1 MSKTSLVGN
10 SCWPRPSLDQTL
22 EAIESLPEEFCHELT
37 RDDVSDDEIEMPV
50 QHQVLTQAAEILDI
64 NDSDVAIR
72 MENFLK
78 ANYIRKFVHVS
89 LTNSPFFLFFF
100 LQSKIV

>member
-1 MSKTSLVGN
+1 MLEISKTSLVGN

-22 EAIESLPEEFCHELT
+22 EIIETLGEEFSQELA
-37 RDDVSDDEIEMPV
+37 REDVSDDEIDMPV
-50 QHQVLTQAAEILDI
+50 QHKVLTKASDILDI
-64 NDSDVAIR
+64 NDVDVATK

-89 LTNSPFFLFFF
+89 
-100 LQSKIV
+100 